1 MNKKTLMIAVAVI
14 VAIVVIV
21 GACVL
26 LSSGK
31 SSLKKEVVSQE
42 NYETILDEVGKK
54 FGESDETYYYTYAC
68 IYHTAKAGFTDEYL
82 QSKDESMLY
91 KDITG
96 KTVQQLI
103 DEGKQL
109 MEENNVTIEEYK
121 QTLTELGGALAK

>member
-68 IYHTAKAGFTDEYL
+68 IYHTAKAGFTEEYL
-82 QSKDESMLY
+82 QSKEAKKIVDNW
-91 KDITG
+91 K
-96 KTVQQLI
+96 
-103 DEGKQL
+103 
-109 MEENNVTIEEYK
+109 ENAYCIYPEILNSLNKVSD
-121 QTLTELGGALAK
+121 